1 MFLHALLVPRIRAAS
16 ADMYAIAKNSGEI
29 RACDA
34 GDKMQWR
41 ATSMKSLGFVL
52 LYSVFAAMT
61 WGQAAVESA
70 VAAGASTGA
79 AAGAKGA
86 GQAVGGVF
94 GALSKTLD
102 QAPKA
107 GAPASTSVTP
117 SAATATSA
125 KAVSVATKPIDPAQ
139 VTVGMERDEVLSRF
153 GEPATRTSQIRR
165 AQMLDTFWYKTESK
179 DELIVS
185 LIDGKVASTVLASQR
200 KRAPVASV
208 RR

>member
-1 MFLHALLVPRIRAAS
+1 
-16 ADMYAIAKNSGEI
+16 
-29 RACDA
+29 
-34 GDKMQWR
+34 
-41 ATSMKSLGFVL
+41 MKSLGFVL
-52 LYSVFAAMT
+52 VWTTCAAIT

-70 VAAGASTGA
+70 VGAGASTGA

-107 GAPASTSVTP
+107 SATN
-117 SAATATSA
+117 SAAVSPAGATTATTA
-125 KAVSVATKPIDPAQ
+125 KAPSIVTKPIDPTQ
-139 VTVGMERDEVLSRF
+139 VTIGMERDEVLNRF

-165 AQMLDTFWYKTESK
+165 SQMLDTFWYKTESK

-185 LIDGKVASTVLASQR
+185 LTDGKVVSTVLASQR
-200 KRAPVASV
+200 KRAAVASS

>member
-1 MFLHALLVPRIRAAS
+1 
-16 ADMYAIAKNSGEI
+16 
-29 RACDA
+29 
-34 GDKMQWR
+34 
-41 ATSMKSLGFVL
+41 MKSLGFVL
-52 LYSVFAAMT
+52 VWTACVAIS
-61 WGQAAVESA
+61 WGQAAVEYT
-70 VAAGASTGA
+70 VGAGASTGA

-107 GAPASTSVTP
+107 NGTTP
-117 SAATATSA
+117 AATSPAAGTPATTA
-125 KAVSVATKPIDPAQ
+125 KAASIVTKPIDPTY
-139 VTVGMERDEVLSRF
+139 VTIGMERDEILNRF

-165 AQMLDTFWYKTESK
+165 SQMLDTFWYKTEK

-185 LIDGKVASTVLASQR
+185 LIDGKVVSTVLASQR
-200 KRAPVASV
+200 KRTAVAST

>member
-1 MFLHALLVPRIRAAS
+1 
-16 ADMYAIAKNSGEI
+16 
-29 RACDA
+29 
-34 GDKMQWR
+34 
-41 ATSMKSLGFVL
+41 MKSLGFVL
-52 LYSVFAAMT
+52 VWTACAAISS
-61 WGQAAVESA
+61 GQAAVETA
-70 VAAGASTGA
+70 VGAGASTGA

-107 GAPASTSVTP
+107 SGTNSTGGSP
-117 SAATATSA
+117 ATSTPA
-125 KAVSVATKPIDPAQ
+125 KAAAIVTKPIDPAQ
-139 VTVGMERDEVLSRF
+139 VTIGMERDEVLNRF

-165 AQMLDTFWYKTESK
+165 SQMMDTFWYKTESK

-185 LIDGKVASTVLASQR
+185 LTDGKVVSTVLASQR
-200 KRAPVASV
+200 KRTPVAST

>member
-1 MFLHALLVPRIRAAS
+1 MSNNARQIRAHVP
-16 ADMYAIAKNSGEI
+16 
-29 RACDA
+29 
-34 GDKMQWR
+34 GDKLQKR
-41 ATSMKSLGFVL
+41 ANYMKSLGFVL
-52 LYSVFAAMT
+52 VWTACTAIS
-61 WGQAAVESA
+61 WGQAVVESA

-94 GALSKTLD
+94 GALSKTLE

-107 GAPASTSVTP
+107 SGTNPAAASPAGTP
-117 SAATATSA
+117 TTAAKATSI
-125 KAVSVATKPIDPAQ
+125 VTKPIDPTQ
-139 VTVGMERDEVLSRF
+139 VTIGMERDEVLSRF

-165 AQMLDTFWYKTESK
+165 SQMLDTFWYKTEK

-185 LIDGKVASTVLASQR
+185 LTDGKVVSTVLASQR
-200 KRAPVASV
+200 KRTAVAST

>member
-1 MFLHALLVPRIRAAS
+1 
-16 ADMYAIAKNSGEI
+16 
-29 RACDA
+29 
-34 GDKMQWR
+34 
-41 ATSMKSLGFVL
+41 MKSLGFVL
-52 LYSVFAAMT
+52 VWTACAAIS

-70 VAAGASTGA
+70 VGAGASTGA

-107 GAPASTSVTP
+107 SGTNSAVASPAVAT
-117 SAATATSA
+117 TATTA
-125 KAVSVATKPIDPAQ
+125 KVASIVTKPIDPTQ
-139 VTVGMERDEVLSRF
+139 VTIGMERDEVLSRF
-153 GEPATRTSQIRR
+153 GEPATRTTQIRR
-165 AQMLDTFWYKTESK
+165 SQMLDTFWYKTEK

-185 LIDGKVASTVLASQR
+185 LTDGKVVSTVLASQR
-200 KRAPVASV
+200 KRTAVAST

>member
-1 MFLHALLVPRIRAAS
+1 
-16 ADMYAIAKNSGEI
+16 
-29 RACDA
+29 
-34 GDKMQWR
+34 
-41 ATSMKSLGFVL
+41 MKSLGFVL
-52 LYSVFAAMT
+52 VWTACAAIS
-61 WGQAAVESA
+61 WGQAAVETA
-70 VAAGASTGA
+70 VGAGASTGA

-107 GAPASTSVTP
+107 SGTNSTGSSPATSTP
-117 SAATATSA
+117 STPA
-125 KAVSVATKPIDPAQ
+125 KAAAIVTKPIDPAQ
-139 VTVGMERDEVLSRF
+139 VTIGMERDEVLNRF

-165 AQMLDTFWYKTESK
+165 SQMMDTFWYKTESK

-185 LIDGKVASTVLASQR
+185 LTDGKVISAVLASQR
-200 KRAPVASV
+200 KRTPVAST

>member
-1 MFLHALLVPRIRAAS
+1 
-16 ADMYAIAKNSGEI
+16 
-29 RACDA
+29 
-34 GDKMQWR
+34 
-41 ATSMKSLGFVL
+41 MKSLGFVL
-52 LYSVFAAMT
+52 VWTACTALT

-94 GALSKTLD
+94 GALSKTLE

-107 GAPASTSVTP
+107 SGTN
-117 SAATATSA
+117 SAAASPAAGSPITAAKVTSI
-125 KAVSVATKPIDPAQ
+125 VTKPIDPAQ
-139 VTVGMERDEVLSRF
+139 VTIGMERDEVLSRF

-165 AQMLDTFWYKTESK
+165 SQMLDTFWYKTEK

-185 LIDGKVASTVLASQR
+185 LTDGKVVSTVLASQR
-200 KRAPVASV
+200 KRTAVAST

>member
-1 MFLHALLVPRIRAAS
+1 MPYSFHRSPRTAADAS
-16 ADMYAIAKNSGEI
+16 ATYKISGQI
-29 RACDA
+29 LACCP
-34 GDKMQWR
+34 GDKLQWR

-52 LYSVFAAMT
+52 LCSVFAAMT

-70 VAAGASTGA
+70 VGAGASTGA

-94 GALSKTLD
+94 GALSTTLD
-102 QAPKA
+102 QAPKP
-107 GAPASTSVTP
+107 GAPASTTVTP
-117 SAATATSA
+117 SATTATPA
-125 KAVSVATKPIDPAQ
+125 KAVSVATKPIDPSQ
-139 VTVGMERDEVLSRF
+139 VTVGMERDEVLTRF
-153 GEPATRTSQIRR
+153 GEPATRTTQIRR

-185 LIDGKVASTVLASQR
+185 LTDGKVVSTVLASQR